1 MDLSPVTSNE
11 IWGFIGT
18 MKVGKSFGPYSVP
31 VTILKIIRDYI
42 SEHLAFLVNDSF
54 TSDNFSDI
62 LKLARIRP
70 LSLRKARDLTK
81 TIIGPFLFFLILVK
95 QLKKP
100 YIIACIE
107 IGRILRYS
115 IHSCFALEKIFN
127 HH

>member
-11 IWGFIGT
+11 IRGFIGS

-54 TSDNFSDI
+54 TSDNFTDM

-95 QLKKP
+95 
-100 YIIACIE
+100 
-107 IGRILRYS
+107 
-115 IHSCFALEKIFN
+115 
-127 HH
+127 